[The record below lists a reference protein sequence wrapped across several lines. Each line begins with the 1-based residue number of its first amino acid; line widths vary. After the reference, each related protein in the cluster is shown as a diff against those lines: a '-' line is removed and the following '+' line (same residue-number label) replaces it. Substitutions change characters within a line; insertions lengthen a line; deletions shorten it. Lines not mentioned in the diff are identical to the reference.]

1 MEETGRGDPQRTAF
15 CQQKLSSLF
24 LLFSF
29 SVFFFFFFT
38 FLLSY
43 IVILSS
49 KRPVS
54 PIVSFS
60 ISVYFCTF
68 CFLLVSLYIS
78 HYTYVYFP
86 LSVLL
91 LLISLKFSL
100 GFFFYFFLSSIRLS
114 AGFWSSILPVYL
126 FLI

>member
-1 MEETGRGDPQRTAF
+1 MVETGRGDPQRTAF
-15 CQQKLSSLF
+15 CQQRLSSLF

-29 SVFFFFFFT
+29 SVFFFFFT

-100 GFFFYFFLSSIRLS
+100 GFFSISFCPLYAYQVS
-114 AGFWSSILPVYL
+114 GHLFYL
-126 FLI
+126 FIYF